1 MRQYHAQ
8 RPFLLELLRSLLP
21 ITFMGKAMLA
31 ALLVWFIDWVFV
43 SGETLFGSSLLKKLF
58 DYASLLGV
66 IPLAYFAI
74 KGAHWITEHLLWR
87 LRRRLIVTYLLI
99 GALPILL
106 LLSLIVMAGYVVVLQ
121 ASESL
126 VSRHLDGYL
135 EQSRA
140 VSRSLARD
148 LAEWDISS
156 LGREQLRRRL
166 QERADAL
173 ALVLPDLTLSFSS
186 PGPGGFAI
194 NIRRAS
200 PEGAEAQ
207 SLMTG
212 ESEPLPDWLRDED
225 EFHGLVIEEFPA
237 GQRVVRARHLIK
249 LKERSVA
256 TLQLSYPIGHNLCEH
271 LRHSTDLEVLPG
283 QARTYVVNTPDGP
296 YLSNEEET
304 SFPPGSFPIYKSAR
318 RWSSGDRVESEV
330 LLLDV
335 SFLYPSNI
343 WQRVQQFKSGS
354 AIGKIVFYTIVGL
367 AGLSLCIAL
376 LAVGSAVYLTSSIT
390 GAVHQLYAGTKRVE
404 AGDFDHE
411 IRNTGRDQLGEL
423 AVSFN
428 QMTRSIRELLRV
440 SAEKQRLD
448 QEMRIAAQVQF
459 RLFPRSVPGTAKLD
473 FAPGV
478 CIPARSVSGDYYD
491 YIDVAPGRVGIVVAD
506 VCGKG
511 VSAALMMANLHANL
525 RGQVG
530 QESAG
535 HVERIVQRVN
545 LQLVDSVID
554 ASYIT
559 LFYAEFN
566 EKDNTL
572 HYSNAGHNPPL
583 LLRRKRSDEIEKLE
597 RGGTVLGL
605 FRDVIFEEGDLKLES
620 GDLLV
625 AFTDGLV
632 EARDPDNQ
640 EYGEERLISAIIEHR
655 DLSAADVEKNILRSV
670 KEWTSDAEQEDDLTL
685 VVVKVR

>member
-1 MRQYHAQ
+1 MRQYHSQ

-148 LAEWDISS
+148 LVEWDISS
-156 LGREQLRRRL
+156 LSREQLRRRL

-173 ALVLPDLTLSFSS
+173 SLVLPDLTLSLSS
-186 PGPGGFAI
+186 PGPGGLAI

-200 PEGAEAQ
+200 PEGADAQ

-212 ESEPLPDWLRDED
+212 ESEPLPEWLRDED

-237 GQRVVRARHLIK
+237 GERVVRARHLIK
-249 LKERSVA
+249 LKERSAA

-296 YLSNEEET
+296 YLRNEDEA

-318 RWSSGDRVESEV
+318 RWSSGDTVESEV

-335 SFLYPSNI
+335 SFLYPSRI

-411 IRNTGRDQLGEL
+411 IRNMGRDQLGEL

-448 QEMRIAAQVQF
+448 QEMTIAAQVQF
-459 RLFPRSVPGTAKLD
+459 RLFPRSLPGTAKLD

-511 VSAALMMANLHANL
+511 VSAALMMANLQANL

-530 QESAG
+530 QEVAC
-535 HVERIVQRVN
+535 HVERIVHRVN

-559 LFYAEFN
+559 LFYAEFD
-566 EKDNTL
+566 EKDNSL
-572 HYSNAGHNPPL
+572 HYTNAGHNPPL

-632 EARDPDNQ
+632 EARNPGNQ

>member
-1 MRQYHAQ
+1 MDRHTRQ
-8 RPFLLELLRSLLP
+8 RPLLFELLRSLLP
-21 ITFMGKAMLA
+21 ITLMGRAMLA

-43 SGETLFGSSLLKKLF
+43 SGETLFGSSLLKKLC
-58 DYASLLGV
+58 DYASLLGL

-148 LAEWDISS
+148 LAGWDLSG
-156 LGREQLRRRL
+156 LGREQLRRRM

-173 ALVLPDLTLSFSS
+173 SLVFPDLTLSLSS
-186 PGPGGFAI
+186 PGLDGFAI
-194 NIRRAS
+194 NVRRAP
-200 PEGAEAQ
+200 PEGAGP
-207 SLMTG
+207 LMAG
-212 ESEPLPDWLRDED
+212 ESEPLPEWLRNED
-225 EFHGLVIEEFPA
+225 EFHGLVIEEFPS
-237 GQRVVRARHLIK
+237 GERVVRARHVIE
-249 LKERSVA
+249 LKGRSVA
-256 TLQLSYPIGHNLCEH
+256 TLQLSYPIGPNLCDH

-296 YLSNEEET
+296 SLRHEDEA

-318 RWSSGDRVESEV
+318 RWSSGDTVESEV

-335 SFLYPSNI
+335 SFLYPSKI

-367 AGLSLCIAL
+367 AALSLCIAL

-390 GAVHQLYAGTKRVE
+390 GTVHQLYAGTKRVE
-404 AGDFDHE
+404 AGNFDHE

-448 QEMRIAAQVQF
+448 QEMRIAAEVQF
-459 RLFPRSVPGTAKLD
+459 RLFPRSLPGTAKLD

-491 YIDVAPGRVGIVVAD
+491 YLDVAPGRVGIVVAD

-511 VSAALMMANLHANL
+511 VSAALMMANLQANL

-530 QESAG
+530 QVEASR
-535 HVERIVQRVN
+535 VERIVQRVN
-545 LQLVDSVID
+545 QQLVDSVID

-559 LFYAEFN
+559 LFYAEFD
-566 EKDNTL
+566 EQDNTL
-572 HYSNAGHNPPL
+572 QYTNAGHNPPL

-605 FRDVIFEEGDLKLES
+605 FRDVVFEEGELKLES

-625 AFTDGLV
+625 AFTDGLI
-632 EARDPDNQ
+632 EARNPGNE
-640 EYGEERLISAIIEHR
+640 EYGEERLISAISEHR
-655 DLSAADVEKNILRSV
+655 HLSAAEVEKNILRCV
-670 KEWTSDAEQEDDLTL
+670 KEWTADAEQEDDLTL

>member
-1 MRQYHAQ
+1 
-8 RPFLLELLRSLLP
+8 
-21 ITFMGKAMLA
+21 MGKAMLA
-31 ALLVWFIDWVFV
+31 AMLVWFIDWVFV
-43 SGETLFGSSLLKKLF
+43 SGETLFGSSSLKKLF
-58 DYASLLGV
+58 DYASLLGI

-135 EQSRA
+135 DQSRA

-148 LAEWDISS
+148 LAGWDIGDM
-156 LGREQLRRRL
+156 GREQLRRRL

-173 ALVLPDLTLSFSS
+173 SLVFPDLTLILS
-186 PGPGGFAI
+186 GLDQGGAAI
-194 NIRRAS
+194 NVRRSA
-200 PEGAEAQ
+200 PEGADGQ
-207 SLMTG
+207 PRVTG
-212 ESEPLPDWLRDED
+212 ESELLPEWLRNED
-225 EFHGLVIEEFPA
+225 EFHGLVIEEFSA
-237 GQRVVRARHLIK
+237 GERVVRARHIIK
-249 LKERSVA
+249 LKERSAAV
-256 TLQLSYPIGHNLCEH
+256 LQLSYPIGTDLCEH

-296 YLSNEEET
+296 SLSNEDEAA
-304 SFPPGSFPIYKSAR
+304 FPPGSFPIYKSAR
-318 RWSSGDRVESEV
+318 SWSSGDTVESEV

-335 SFLYPSNI
+335 SFLYPSRI

-354 AIGKIVFYTIVGL
+354 AIGRVVFYAIVGL
-367 AGLSLCIAL
+367 AALSLCIAL

-411 IRNTGRDQLGEL
+411 IRNMGQDQLGEL

-459 RLFPRSVPGTAKLD
+459 QLFPRSVPGIAKLD

-491 YIDVAPGRVGIVVAD
+491 YIDIAPGRVGIVVAD

-511 VSAALMMANLHANL
+511 VSAALMMANLQANL

-530 QESAG
+530 QGDSYR
-535 HVERIVQRVN
+535 VERIVQRVN
-545 LQLVDSVID
+545 QQLVDSVID

-559 LFYAEFN
+559 LFYAEFD
-566 EKDNTL
+566 EKTDTL
-572 HYSNAGHNPPL
+572 RYTNAGHNPPL
-583 LLRRKRSDEIEKLE
+583 LLRRKRSDGIERLE

-605 FRDVIFEEGDLKLES
+605 FRDVVFEGGELKMES

-625 AFTDGLV
+625 AFTDGLI
-632 EARDPDNQ
+632 EARNPGNE
-640 EYGEERLISAIIEHR
+640 EYGEERLIAAIIEHCH
-655 DLSAADVEKNILRSV
+655 LSAADVEKNILRSV

-685 VVVKVR
+685 VVVRVR

>member
-1 MRQYHAQ
+1 MARHT
-8 RPFLLELLRSLLP
+8 RERSLLLELLRSLLP

-31 ALLVWFIDWVFV
+31 AMLIWFIGWVFV
-43 SGETLFGSSLLKKLF
+43 SGESLFGSLLLKKLF
-58 DYASLLGV
+58 DYASILGL

-106 LLSLIVMAGYVVVLQ
+106 LLSLVVMAGVVVVLQ

-140 VSRSLARD
+140 VLRSLARD
-148 LAEWDISS
+148 LAEGDISG

-173 ALVLPDLTLSFSS
+173 SLVFPDLTLGFSS
-186 PGPGGFAI
+186 PGPGGLAL
-194 NIRRAS
+194 NVRRSS
-200 PEGAEAQ
+200 PEGAGP
-207 SLMTG
+207 LMAG
-212 ESEPLPDWLRDED
+212 ESEPLPEWLRNED
-225 EFHGLVIEEFPA
+225 EFHGLVIEEFPT
-237 GQRVVRARHLIK
+237 GERVVRARHMIK
-249 LKERSVA
+249 LKGRSPA
-256 TLQLSYPIGHNLCEH
+256 TLQLSYPIGPNLCEH

-283 QARTYVVNTPDGP
+283 QARYYVVNTPDGP
-296 YLSNEEET
+296 YLRNEDEA

-318 RWSSGDRVESEV
+318 RWSSGDTVESEV

-335 SFLYPSNI
+335 SFLYPSRI
-343 WQRVQQFKSGS
+343 WQRVQQFGSGS
-354 AIGKIVFYTIVGL
+354 AIGKIVFYMIVGL
-367 AGLSLCIAL
+367 AALSLCIAL
-376 LAVGSAVYLTSSIT
+376 LAIGSAIYLTSSIT
-390 GAVHQLYAGTKRVE
+390 GAVHQLYAGTKRIE

-448 QEMRIAAQVQF
+448 QEMRIAAEVQS
-459 RLFPRSVPGTAKLD
+459 RLFPRSLPGTAKLD

-491 YIDVAPGRVGIVVAD
+491 YLDVAPGRVGIVVAD

-511 VSAALMMANLHANL
+511 VSAALMMANLQANL

-530 QESAG
+530 QEQAD
-535 HVERIVQRVN
+535 HVERTVQRVN
-545 LQLVDSVID
+545 QQLVDSVID

-559 LFYAEFN
+559 LFYAEFD
-566 EKDNTL
+566 ERDNTL
-572 HYSNAGHNPPL
+572 HYTNAGHNPPL
-583 LLRRKRSDEIEKLE
+583 LLRRKGSDEIERLE

-605 FRDVIFEEGDLKLES
+605 FHDVVFEKGELKLES

-632 EARDPDNQ
+632 EARNPGNE
-640 EYGEERLISAIIEHR
+640 EYGEERLISAIIEHCE
-655 DLSAADVEKNILRSV
+655 LSAANVEKNILRSV

>member
-1 MRQYHAQ
+1 MARHTRQ
-8 RPFLLELLRSLLP
+8 RPLLFELLRSLLP
-21 ITFMGKAMLA
+21 ITFMGKAMLV
-31 ALLVWFIDWVFV
+31 ALLVWFIDWGFV

-58 DYASLLGV
+58 DYASLLGL

-135 EQSRA
+135 EQSSA

-148 LAEWDISS
+148 LADWNIGR
-156 LGREQLRRRL
+156 LGSEQLRRRL

-173 ALVLPDLTLSFSS
+173 SLVFPDLTLSLSS
-186 PGPGGFAI
+186 PGVGGLAI
-194 NIRRAS
+194 NIRRAL
-200 PEGAEAQ
+200 PEGAEAR
-207 SLMTG
+207 SLMAG
-212 ESEPLPDWLRDED
+212 ESEPLPEWLRNED

-237 GQRVVRARHLIK
+237 GERVVRARHMIK
-249 LKERSVA
+249 LKERSAA

-283 QARTYVVNTPDGP
+283 QARTYVVNTPD
-296 YLSNEEET
+296 EA

-318 RWSSGDRVESEV
+318 RWSSGDAVESEV

-335 SFLYPSNI
+335 SFLYPSRI

-354 AIGKIVFYTIVGL
+354 AIGTIVFFTIVGL
-367 AGLSLCIAL
+367 ATLSLCIAL

-428 QMTRSIRELLRV
+428 QMMRSIRELLRV

-448 QEMRIAAQVQF
+448 QEMRIAAEVQF
-459 RLFPRSVPGTAKLD
+459 RLFPRSVPGTEKLD

-511 VSAALMMANLHANL
+511 VSAALMMANLQANL

-530 QESAG
+530 LEQAC

-545 LQLVDSVID
+545 QQLVDSVID

-559 LFYAEFN
+559 LFYAEFD
-566 EKDNTL
+566 EKDDTL
-572 HYSNAGHNPPL
+572 HYANAGHNPPL

-605 FRDVIFEEGDLKLES
+605 FRDVVFEVGELKLES

-632 EARDPDNQ
+632 EARNPGNE
-640 EYGEERLISAIIEHR
+640 EYGEERLISAVIEHR
-655 DLSAADVEKNILRSV
+655 DLSAAEVEKNILRSV
-670 KEWTSDAEQEDDLTL
+670 KEWTSDDEQEDDLTL

>member
-1 MRQYHAQ
+1 MTQYPRQ
-8 RPFLLELLRSLLP
+8 RPLVFELLRSLLP

-31 ALLVWFIDWVFV
+31 VMLVWFIDWAFV
-43 SGETLFGSSLLKKLF
+43 NEATLFGSSSLKKIF
-58 DYASLLGV
+58 DYASILGV
-66 IPLAYFAI
+66 IPLSYFAI

-106 LLSLIVMAGYVVVLQ
+106 LLSLIVIAGYVVVLQ

-135 EQSRA
+135 EQSRT
-140 VSRSLARD
+140 VSISLVRD
-148 LAEWDISS
+148 LAEWDIDRLS
-156 LGREQLRRRL
+156 RDQLRRRL

-173 ALVLPDLTLSFSS
+173 SLVIPDLTLSLSNLDAD
-186 PGPGGFAI
+186 GLAI
-194 NIRRAS
+194 DVRRSS
-200 PEGAEAQ
+200 PEGADAQ
-207 SLMTG
+207 QQTAIEG
-212 ESEPLPDWLRDED
+212 KPLPEWIRNED
-225 EFHGLVIEEFPA
+225 EFHGLVIEEFPT
-237 GQRVVRARHLIK
+237 GERVIRARHLVK
-249 LKERSVA
+249 LKKRF
-256 TLQLSYPIGHNLCEH
+256 TLQLHYPIGANLCEH

-283 QARTYVVNTPDGP
+283 QARTYVVNAPDGP
-296 YLSNEEET
+296 NLGNEEAS
-304 SFPPGSFPIYKSAR
+304 SFPSGSFPIYKSAR
-318 RWSSGDRVESEV
+318 RWSSGETVESEV
-330 LLLDV
+330 LLIDV
-335 SFLYPSNI
+335 SFLYPSRI
-343 WQRVQQFKSGS
+343 WQRVQQFKSDN
-354 AIGKIVFYTIVGL
+354 ALGKIVFYTIVGL
-367 AGLSLCIAL
+367 AALSLCIAL

-411 IRNTGRDQLGEL
+411 ICNTGRDQLGAL

-459 RLFPRSVPGTAKLD
+459 RLFPRSVPETAKLD
-473 FAPGV
+473 FSPGV

-491 YIDVAPGRVGIVVAD
+491 YINVAPGRVGIVVAD

-511 VSAALMMANLHANL
+511 VSAALMMANLQANL

-530 QESAG
+530 HVEVRR
-535 HVERIVQRVN
+535 VERILQRVN
-545 LQLVDSVID
+545 QQLADSLIE

-559 LFYAEFN
+559 LFYAEFD
-566 EKDNTL
+566 EQDDTL
-572 HYSNAGHNPPL
+572 RYTNAGHNPPL
-583 LLRRKRSDEIEKLE
+583 LLRRSRPAEIEKLE

-605 FRDVIFEEGDLKLES
+605 FRDVVFEGGELKVES

-625 AFTDGLV
+625 AFTDGLI
-632 EARDPDNQ
+632 EARNPGNE
-640 EYGEERLISAIIEHR
+640 EYGEERLISLITRHR
-655 DLSAADVEKNILRSV
+655 NLSAAELEKNILRSV

-685 VVVKVR
+685 VVVKVK

>member
-1 MRQYHAQ
+1 MARHTRQ
-8 RPFLLELLRSLLP
+8 RPLLLELLSSLLP
-21 ITFMGKAMLA
+21 ITFMGKAMLV
-31 ALLVWFIDWVFV
+31 ALLVWFIDWGFV
-43 SGETLFGSSLLKKLF
+43 SGETLFGSSLLKKLC
-58 DYASLLGV
+58 DYASLLGL

-140 VSRSLARD
+140 VSRSLAHD
-148 LAEWDISS
+148 LAGWDISG

-173 ALVLPDLTLSFSS
+173 SLVFPDLTLSLSR
-186 PGPGGFAI
+186 PGPDGFAI
-194 NIRRAS
+194 NIRRTS
-200 PEGAEAQ
+200 PEGAEARPA
-207 SLMTG
+207 MAG
-212 ESEPLPDWLRDED
+212 ESEPLPDWLRNED

-237 GQRVVRARHLIK
+237 GERVVRARHLIK
-249 LKERSVA
+249 LKERAAA
-256 TLQLSYPIGHNLCEH
+256 TLQLSYPIGSDLCEH

-296 YLSNEEET
+296 YLGKEDEA

-318 RWSSGDRVESEV
+318 RWLSGDTVESEV

-335 SFLYPSNI
+335 SFLYPSRI
-343 WQRVQQFKSGS
+343 WQRVRQFKSGS
-354 AIGKIVFYTIVGL
+354 AIGTIVFYTIVGL
-367 AGLSLCIAL
+367 AAFSLCIAL
-376 LAVGSAVYLTSSIT
+376 LAIGSAVYLTSSIT

-404 AGDFDHE
+404 AGDFNHE

-448 QEMRIAAQVQF
+448 QEMRIAAEVQC
-459 RLFPRSVPGTAKLD
+459 RLFPRSLPGTAKLD

-491 YIDVAPGRVGIVVAD
+491 YLDIAPGRVGIVVAD

-511 VSAALMMANLHANL
+511 VSAALMMANLQANL

-530 QESAG
+530 QVQACRVG
-535 HVERIVQRVN
+535 RIVQRVN
-545 LQLVDSVID
+545 QQLVDSVID

-559 LFYAEFN
+559 LFYAEFD
-566 EKDNTL
+566 EQDDML
-572 HYSNAGHNPPL
+572 RYANAGHNPPL
-583 LLRRKRSDEIEKLE
+583 LLRRKRADEMEKLE

-605 FRDVIFEEGDLKLES
+605 FRDVVFEEGELKLES

-625 AFTDGLV
+625 AFTDGLI
-632 EARDPDNQ
+632 EARNPGNE

-655 DLSAADVEKNILRSV
+655 DLSAADVEQSILRSV